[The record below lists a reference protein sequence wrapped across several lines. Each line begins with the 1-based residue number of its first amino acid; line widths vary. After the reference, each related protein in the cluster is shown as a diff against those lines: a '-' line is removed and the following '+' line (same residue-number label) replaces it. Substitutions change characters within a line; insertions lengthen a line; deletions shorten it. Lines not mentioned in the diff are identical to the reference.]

1 MQGRLAKAYAKL
13 MYDLWKGNKSY
24 TAPFDLKRTLG
35 SKINRFAGYNQQD
48 SAELINYL
56 LDLIHEDLNRITK
69 KPYIE
74 MSEDQN
80 RPDSAIA
87 KEFWEAF
94 TARNQSIIVDLMYGQ
109 LKSTVTCLTC
119 GRVAKNFDPFL
130 SIQLPLPEAKI
141 KPK

>member
-1 MQGRLAKAYAKL
+1 MFGYYKKEINVSNKLGMQGRLAKAYAKL
-13 MYDLWKGNKSY
+13 MYDLWKGSKGY
-24 TAPFDLKRTLG
+24 TAPYDLKKTLG

-80 RPDSAIA
+80 RPDSEIA
-87 KEFWEAF
+87 KEFWDAF
-94 TARNQSIIVDLMYGQ
+94 TARNQSIIVDLMYG
-109 LKSTVTCLTC
+109 
-119 GRVAKNFDPFL
+119 
-130 SIQLPLPEAKI
+130 
-141 KPK
+141 

>member
-87 KEFWEAF
+87 KEFWDAF
-94 TARNQSIIVDLMYGQ
+94 TARNQSIIVDLMYG
-109 LKSTVTCLTC
+109 
-119 GRVAKNFDPFL
+119 
-130 SIQLPLPEAKI
+130 
-141 KPK
+141 